1 MAFWGGSK
9 LEIEVPAQGIVQPF
23 EPDHIDCNAYT
34 LTMGEECYVTPEFGS
49 LLRQNKKRSL
59 RRKASLEQPLQAIR
73 GRGESFVIP
82 SGQFAFLLTEEMVH
96 MPAQT
101 MGFISL
107 KSGIKFKGLI
117 NVSGFHVDPGFQG
130 NLIYSVFNAG
140 PSPIHIA
147 RGDPLFLLWIADLDG
162 ATDPKYQKT
171 NKLPQTE
178 ISTKLIS
185 EVAREVQSIQ
195 RISERLDATER
206 RTNIIWYG
214 CIIIAAVVAIVF
226 AFVQIL
232 PDGAV
237 ERIAHALGGT

>member
-9 LEIEVPAQGIVQPF
+9 LASEIPAYGIVEPF
-23 EPDHIDCNAYT
+23 SAEQIDCNAYT
-34 LTMGEECYVTPEFGS
+34 LTMGEEYYVTPEFGS
-49 LLRQNKKRSL
+49 LLRLNTKKSL
-59 RRKASLEQPLQAIR
+59 RRKALIEQPLQAAR

-82 SGQFAFLLTEEMVH
+82 SGQFAFLLTEEKVRI
-96 MPAQT
+96 PAHV

-117 NVSGFHVDPGFQG
+117 NVSGFHVDPGFEG
-130 NLIYSVFNAG
+130 HLIYSVFNAG

-147 RGDPLFLLWIADLDG
+147 RGDPLFLLWIADVDG
-162 ATDPKYQKT
+162 EIDTRYFKT
-171 NKLPQTE
+171 GSFPQTE
-178 ISTKLIS
+178 IPTKLVS

-195 RISERLDATER
+195 RISDRLEVTER

-214 CIIIAAVVAIVF
+214 FIILATVVAIVF

-232 PDGAV
+232 PEGSV
-237 ERIAHALGGT
+237 TRIAQALGGT